1 MATDANNELVHDD
14 LCEQTVLGT
23 LMNTTTPIAP
33 VREYLDEDCF
43 YNNHHK
49 DVWKAITTSADKGN
63 TPSLVNVM
71 AELGA
76 MRSPVEF
83 LEVGRICQKSTY
95 ENLEQYAMRLREL
108 CMRRQL
114 WVLGQQLI
122 ASGTSEVTDIANIR
136 TATSNT
142 LDGIFCKAA
151 SSVRTLGDVIPEVF
165 EIMRKNISKQTEI
178 TGSHTG
184 FREIDRK
191 GGFQPSD
198 FIVIAGDSSN
208 GKTSIAINMA
218 FNVSQSGDRV
228 AIYSLE
234 MLSTQLAARIL
245 SSMSGIPASSILYNG
260 NLSSEDFNR
269 VDDAVNR
276 INGTNLYFDDSS
288 TSSLDSIIN
297 SIRAMKAKYGISGAV
312 IDYLQILS
320 VNGAKG
326 KNEEQIMAEAARKL
340 KNLAKDIQIW
350 IVALSQLS
358 RDKENP
364 RPTRNRL
371 RSSGQIFEAADI
383 VLAVYRPEIYGK
395 PMPEPFEGI
404 DTANKAFVEAL
415 KGRNTGLFSFVANF
429 NPMTTTF
436 TDYDG
441 TSIPQSPNM
450 KADAHPDYI
459 KPDLPF

>member
-1 MATDANNELVHDD
+1 METGGNNELVHDE
-14 LCEQTVLGT
+14 LCEQIVLGT
-23 LMNTTTPIAP
+23 LMNTTAPLAPI
-33 VREYLDEDCF
+33 REYLDEDCF
-43 YNNHHK
+43 YSNHHK
-49 DVWKAITTSADKGN
+49 DVWKAITTAVDKGN

-76 MRSPVEF
+76 MRSSVEF
-83 LEVGRICQKSTY
+83 LEVGRICQTSTF
-95 ENLEQYAMRLREL
+95 ENLDQYAMRLREL

-114 WVLGQQLI
+114 WILGQQLI
-122 ASGTSEVTDIANIR
+122 ASGISEVTDIASIK
-136 TATSNT
+136 TSTSKT

-165 EIMRKNISKQTEI
+165 EIMKKNISKQAEI

-184 FREIDRK
+184 FREIDHR

-208 GKTSIAINMA
+208 GKTSIAINIA
-218 FNVSQSGDRV
+218 FNISQSGERV

-234 MLSTQLAARIL
+234 MLSTQLAARIM
-245 SSMSGIPASSILYNG
+245 SSISGVPASSILYNG
-260 NLSSEDFNR
+260 NLSGEDFNR
-269 VDDAVNR
+269 VDDAVSR
-276 INGTNLYFDDSS
+276 INGTNLYFDDNS

-297 SIRAMKAKYGISGAV
+297 SIRAMKTKYGISGAV

-320 VNGAKG
+320 VNGARG
-326 KNEEQIMAEAARKL
+326 KNEEQTMAEAARKL
-340 KNLAKDIQIW
+340 KNLAKDLQIW
-350 IVALSQLS
+350 IIALSQLS

-404 DTANKAFVEAL
+404 DTVNKAFIEAM

-441 TSIPQSPNM
+441 ISIPQSPHT
-450 KADAHPDYI
+450 KIEAHPDYI